1 MGGLRCSLPLRWN
14 CSLLYRPRGVIR
26 FFFSQRRRRQP
37 APATQA
43 AASTSC
49 EITQVSY
56 PGGSMEHMTIPIYLA
71 DGLRPMIY
79 AHSRQELCP
88 YSRDCMIVSSCR
100 HPTRNSAQDAAS
112 TWVRRVCG
120 IFAIGSHRRCM
131 LSAFIDW
138 ARMDRRG
145 RR

>member
-1 MGGLRCSLPLRWN
+1 MGGLRCSLPFGWN
-14 CSLLYRPRGVIR
+14 CSLLYRPRGAIHFVH
-26 FFFSQRRRRQP
+26 S
-37 APATQA
+37 AEDANHATQA

-49 EITQVSY
+49 GITRVSY
-56 PGGSMEHMTIPIYLA
+56 SGGSMVHTTIPIYLA

-79 AHSRQELCP
+79 AHGHRQLCP

-120 IFAIGSHRRCM
+120 IFAIGSHHRCM

>member
-1 MGGLRCSLPLRWN
+1 MGGLRYSLPSGWN
-14 CSLLYRPRGVIR
+14 CSLLYRPRGVFH
-26 FFFSQRRRRQP
+26 FFFTAQK
-37 APATQA
+37 T
-43 AASTSC
+43 STSC
-49 EITQVSY
+49 IHKLQDHASFV

-79 AHSRQELCP
+79 AHSRRELCP
-88 YSRDCMIVSSCR
+88 YSRECMIVSSCR

-112 TWVRRVCG
+112 TQVRRVCG
-120 IFAIGSHRRCM
+120 IFAIGSHHRCM